1 MVGSRHEA
9 MHRIFQHD
17 PGVFARA
24 FHKLKL
30 PFATPEQVELLPT
43 DLTEIRPIERR
54 VDTLLRVTTGEG
66 PFLLI
71 VEAQTG
77 KDPQKPDAWAYYATY
92 LRIVYRLPV
101 YLLVVCRDEAVAQ
114 WARSPIPNGAPR
126 WPTVTVKPLVL
137 GPGNVPV
144 ITDPAEAADDIPL
157 TALSAITH
165 ASDPRINAILKALA
179 TALRGEDADDLAIF
193 GELTE
198 LGLGD
203 TPAADIWRRLMT
215 VDLSFFRSQTAE
227 RLRSEGRTEGIA
239 EGRTEGRTE
248 GIAGSIVR
256 VLTRRG
262 LTVDTDV
269 RQRIEACAEIETL
282 QLWLDRAVVVD
293 SVDQLFD

>member
-24 FHKLKL
+24 FHELKL
-30 PFATPEQVELLPT
+30 PFATPERVELLPT
-43 DLTEIRPIERR
+43 DLTEIRPVERR
-54 VDTLLRVTTGEG
+54 VDTLLRVTTEEG

-71 VEAQTG
+71 VEAQTS
-77 KDPQKPDAWAYYATY
+77 KDPGKADSWAYYATY
-92 LRIVYRLPV
+92 LRVIYQLPV
-101 YLLVVCRDEAVAQ
+101 YLLVVGRDEAVAT
-114 WARSPIPNGAPR
+114 WARNPVPNGAPR

-144 ITDPAEAADDIPL
+144 ITDPAEAAADIPL
-157 TALSAITH
+157 TALSAMTH
-165 ASDPRINAILKALA
+165 AADPRINAILKALA

-203 TPAADIWRRLMT
+203 TPAADIWRQLMT
-215 VDLSFFRSQTAE
+215 VDLSFFRSPTAE
-227 RLRSEGRTEGIA
+227 RLRA

-248 GIAGSIVR
+248 GISGSILR
-256 VLTRRG
+256 VLERRG
-262 LTVDTDV
+262 LEVDDEAH
-269 RQRIEACAEIETL
+269 QRIRACADVEVLER
-282 QLWLDRAVVVD
+282 WLDRALVAESTGD
-293 SVDQLFD
+293 LFA